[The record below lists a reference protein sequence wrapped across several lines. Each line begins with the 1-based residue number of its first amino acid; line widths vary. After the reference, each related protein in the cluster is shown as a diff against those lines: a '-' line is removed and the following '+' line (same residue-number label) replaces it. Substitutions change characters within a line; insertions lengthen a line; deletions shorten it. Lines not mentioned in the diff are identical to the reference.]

1 MNYVGP
7 IHSKTNISKLKKALL
22 NRSERDYLLMVVSLN
37 TGLRLASLLR
47 LTYADVMKDGLVK
60 DYLDSSIT
68 GTTGIYLNSSVKRA
82 LKLYISHTSTS
93 TSTNF
98 FIFHTRKSIER
109 PITRQQV
116 HRILSR
122 AANEA
127 LLDQP
132 ISYHSLRKTFGY
144 HAYQQGVAVSLI
156 QKIYGHATRNETLK
170 YIGIKSEDIP
180 KLKIDVNL

>member
-1 MNYVGP
+1 MRYVGP

-22 NRSERDYLLMVVSLN
+22 NKSKRDYLLMVVSLN
-37 TGLRLASLLR
+37 TGLRLASLLS
-47 LTYADVMKDGLVK
+47 LTLVDVMKDGKVK

-68 GTTGIYLNSSVKRA
+68 GTTDIYLNSTVKRA
-82 LKLYISHTSTS
+82 LKHYIGDTSTS
-93 TSTNF
+93 INF
-98 FIFHTRKSIER
+98 FLFHTKRSFEH

-116 HRILSR
+116 HRILSG
-122 AANEA
+122 AAEEA
-127 LLDQP
+127 QLDQP